1 MIVHRPDARA
11 IRALRPQ
18 LAGLLCEAVAEGHSL
33 GFLATLDPAQTE
45 RYWNAVEQDVAAGSR
60 VLLVAECDGVLAG
73 TVQLDL
79 CQKPN
84 GSNRAELQKM
94 LVGSGMRR
102 RGIGSAL
109 LAAAEHEALALRRGL
124 LFLDTEA
131 GSNAEALYGKAGY
144 IRVGELPDYACDPH
158 GQWRPTAIWYKT
170 LFPRGR

>member
-18 LAGLLCEAVAEGHSL
+18 LAGLLREAVAEGYSL
-33 GFLATLDPAQTE
+33 GFLAALDPAQAE
-45 RYWNAVEQDVAAGSR
+45 RYWNAVEQDVAAGS
-60 VLLVAECDGVLAG
+60 
-73 TVQLDL
+73 
-79 CQKPN
+79 QKPN

-131 GSNAEALYGKAGY
+131 GSDAEALYGKAGY

-158 GQWRPTAIWYKT
+158 GRWRPTAIWYKT